1 MDAPV
6 PAPAVTLSVSGMS
19 CGGCE
24 GAVRNALEAVAGVD
38 RAEVTRDRG
47 GEARVFGT
55 ADKEALLAAVRATGK
70 EVSVLEKSG

>member
-47 GEARVFGT
+47 G
-55 ADKEALLAAVRATGK
+55 DKEALLAAVRATGK